1 MKKYQNI
8 INNLIG
14 FSGIIIIL
22 IIWWFISVMNIVPE
36 FLLPTP
42 IDVLNAFIKDFNLI
56 GNHLLTTLFEAF
68 LGLSAS
74 IILGFF
80 IAILMDKF
88 NILDRIL
95 YPLIVISQT
104 VPTIAIAPLIVLWFG
119 FGIFP
124 KIFLIF
130 STCFFP
136 ITISILSGF
145 KSIDKD
151 MLKLMYSLNSTYF
164 KTLIFLK
171 IPYSLKSFFS
181 GLKISA
187 SYAIVGAVVSE
198 WLGGEKGIGVYMTRV
213 KKAYSFDKMF
223 ASIIIISLLSI
234 VLVKFIKFLERKIIY
249 WEKNR
254 NLEIR

>member
-14 FSGIIIIL
+14 ASGIL
-22 IIWWFISVMNIVPE
+22 IILLIWFFISKINIVPE
-36 FLLPTP
+36 FLLPSPT
-42 IDVLNAFIKDFNLI
+42 DVFKAFISDFSLI
-56 GNHLLTTLFEAF
+56 LSHLSVTLFEAF
-68 LGLSAS
+68 LGLSIS
-74 IILGFF
+74 IILGFLL
-80 IAILMDKF
+80 AIFMDKF
-88 NILDRIL
+88 NTLDKIL

-145 KSIDKD
+145 KNIDKD
-151 MLKLMYSLNSTYF
+151 MLKLMSSLNSTYF

-223 ASIIIISLLSI
+223 ASIIVVSILSI
-234 VLVKFIKFLERKIIY
+234 LLVQFIKFLEKKAIY
-249 WEKNR
+249 WEKN
-254 NLEIR
+254 